1 MTKSVE
7 IPISKQIAALAAM
20 FYFEQLFFLQDN
32 QRKHVGI
39 ISTNNV

>member
-7 IPISKQIAALAAM
+7 IPISKQIALAAM